1 MFVTIVKDADDESCQ
16 TLCKTL
22 HKTKDQHTQMNKYHI
37 KFHQW
42 SRQCLDNRS
51 LELNNVMTPHYDA
64 TFDSVVQKRSLFDE
78 EDHLATRQRVV
89 NYTDKLLVPLSF
101 INLNVIMSF
110 AHPFPTPSPP
120 RCGRYMT
127 RTDHVQQ
134 LRPKVIHQFTVNV
147 QVMKTRVVRMIY
159 RLILTM
165 LIEIEHTE

>member
-1 MFVTIVKDADDESCQ
+1 MKRFLVGNNVWCFSECFSSRSILQNMFVTIVKDADDESCQ

-78 EDHLATRQRVV
+78 EDHLATRQQVV
-89 NYTDKLLVPLSF
+89 NDTDQLPSSF
-101 INLNVIMSF
+101 INLNVILLSF
-110 AHPFPTPSPP
+110 APP
-120 RCGRYMT
+120 PYPYPYSM
-127 RTDHVQQ
+127 
-134 LRPKVIHQFTVNV
+134 
-147 QVMKTRVVRMIY
+147 RVVHDPHWPCPTAKTENHPSIY
-159 RLILTM
+159 G
-165 LIEIEHTE
+165 